1 MGEICVKGRHI
12 FMGYLK
18 NDQAT
23 EASFDGEGFYHTGDR
38 GYLDPQTGNLN
49 LSGRL
54 KELIITSGGENVAPL
69 PIELAIKD
77 SCPIIS
83 NCVVV
88 GDGERYLSVLLTLR
102 LHVSKTTRTFTSEL
116 SRDVL
121 LFLVTKLQSTAKT
134 AEEAQ
139 RDPSVIKYI
148 DTCIE

>member
-1 MGEICVKGRHI
+1 
-12 FMGYLK
+12 MGYLN

-23 EASFDGEGFYHTGDR
+23 EACFDSEGFYHTGDR
-38 GYLDPQTGNLN
+38 GYLDPKTGNLN

-83 NCVVV
+83 NCVIV
-88 GDGERYLSVLLTLR
+88 GDGERYLSALLTFR
-102 LHVSKTTRTFTSEL
+102 LQISKDTRTFTSEL

-121 LFLVTKLQSTAKT
+121 LFLVTKLESIAKT

-139 RDPSVIKYI
+139 RDPKVIKFI
-148 DTCIE
+148 DSCIEKANKRAVSNV